1 MTHRDDVMRDI
12 PSMTLSSTHVPMMLS
27 VACHQRPRAAQTVL
41 QCPVCHAIN
50 SFDITYGQS
59 TSGVACHHCLWA
71 KHLVGSGVACN
82 HIPWSTHTVEK
93 SRAFH
98 AIVAFGIHTNSDDV
112 WNGMPACPLG
122 SKHCQTISGKAFHH
136 RLWTT
141 DKVR

>member
-1 MTHRDDVMRDI
+1 MPAWPLGDTYGR
-12 PSMTLSSTHVPMMLS
+12 MTLGV
-27 VACHQRPRAAQTVL
+27 VCHQRPRAAQTVL

-98 AIVAFGIHTNSDDV
+98 AIVAFGQQTRLDDV
-112 WNGMPACPLG
+112 VHGMLSLTLDSTHG
-122 SKHCQTISGKAFHH
+122 QTTSSVHAII
-136 RLWTT
+136 T
-141 DKVR
+141 DFMKNVY